1 MKYNYILLIIALFL
15 FTQCDNSDKKDIIE
29 QDKFI
34 DILVDIHIAD
44 AIISNK
50 GFYDGNL
57 KDSTKSYYNY
67 VLKKHNISRASFDKS
82 MEYYSKDTESYLK
95 LYDKVIAIISKQVPV
110 RLHKESVYNILQMAI
125 DVSKKPTKK

>member
-1 MKYNYILLIIALFL
+1 MKYNYILLILALIF
-15 FTQCDNSDKKDIIE
+15 FVECNNSEKEDIIE
-29 QDKFI
+29 QDKFV

-44 AIISNK
+44 ALISNK

-67 VLKKHNISRASFDKS
+67 VLKKHKVSRASFDKS
-82 MEYYSKDTESYLK
+82 MEYYSKDTENYLK

-110 RLHKESVYNILQMAI
+110 SLHKESVYNIVQKAI
-125 DVSKKPTKK
+125 DASKKPTKK